1 MGKIIIDCDATPFVP
16 EGWSIR
22 PEDQIPGAVDGQLV
36 YGPLKISLYID
47 KAQKCV
53 KRIPAYNLVDKLVG
67 KPLLKANVLDYLL
80 ACTSLVPGAWM
91 VDDYGIG
98 RWIVFWALFI
108 AIRVA
113 TAVFVCFGGATAG
126 GAGAALPSA
135 TDSAT
140 CARPRSSWV
149 ERSGEAR
156 HAPTFPA
163 FRSASRGSVRRIFSF
178 RPHLVQLDFTC

>member
-36 YGPLKISLYID
+36 YDPLKISLYID

-98 RWIVFWALFI
+98 RWIVFWGTVYRDPGGYRCVRMLWRSDGRWGWGCIALGYRLSDLCPA
-108 AIRVA
+108 AI
-113 TAVFVCFGGATAG
+113 
-126 GAGAALPSA
+126 
-135 TDSAT
+135 
-140 CARPRSSWV
+140 
-149 ERSGEAR
+149 
-156 HAPTFPA
+156 
-163 FRSASRGSVRRIFSF
+163 
-178 RPHLVQLDFTC
+178 LVG